1 MRARA
6 RILYDLHVLH
16 DPTPTLS
23 ASFKVQTHLRLIA
36 WREFI
41 GEITRS
47 PNDSSPLSSH
57 PLVMRE
63 QETARSPGAFGL
75 WHSSSGAQ
83 QSSY

>member
-1 MRARA
+1 MQARA
-6 RILYDLHVLH
+6 RILYDLHVLN

-23 ASFKVQTHLRLIA
+23 ASFKVQTHLRVIA

-41 GEITRS
+41 GEITCS
-47 PNDSSPLSSH
+47 PNESSSLSSH

-63 QETARSPGAFGL
+63 YETAKSPGTFGI

-83 QSSY
+83 